1 MEHFLEAFKEV
12 EPSAI
17 REISVEVPNVRWDQ
31 IGGLGKVKKQ
41 LIQAIEWPLKYPDLF
56 RTAKAEPPRGIL
68 LHGPPGSGKTL
79 LAKAAATESETNFIS
94 IKGPE
99 LLSKWVGESEKGVRE
114 VFKKARQAAPC
125 ILFFD
130 ELDAIAPVRGAG
142 GGDSHVSERVIG
154 QLLTELDGI
163 EGLKNVIV
171 LAATNRIDIIDPAV
185 LRPGRFDSLIE
196 LPMPDEQ
203 TRMAIFRIHTR
214 EKPLAKNVDL
224 QRLAKATEGLVGAD
238 IESICKKAAMLAIE
252 SFIEAFQGT
261 EFDYGTFQIKDL
273 HFQEAL
279 SEIQ

>member
-1 MEHFLEAFKEV
+1 M
-12 EPSAI
+12 
-17 REISVEVPNVRWDQ
+17 
-31 IGGLGKVKKQ
+31 
-41 LIQAIEWPLKYPDLF
+41 
-56 RTAKAEPPRGIL
+56 
-68 LHGPPGSGKTL
+68 
-79 LAKAAATESETNFIS
+79 
-94 IKGPE
+94 
-99 LLSKWVGESEKGVRE
+99 GESEKGVRE